1 MPIMREKGDGG
12 LAYTQ
17 LPGLPRE
24 GKNHAQGRTTPHGGS
39 SISRDLSSPIGGQLE
54 SWDEKH
60 RGASY
65 VRNLAHTT
73 YQANPEALVSI
84 IPALFP
90 ESQCRTVSQRPCQ
103 LWRMALSQRLLRGW
117 VSGVWKRDYSCLSCK
132 PPALG
137 KDQVPRAAKRSSRVG
152 TLCPESEVC
161 QGPRPQKPKEAILLS
176 LEPVIPL
183 GSCEASKI
191 HPRRT
196 SLPVPPALFT

>member
-1 MPIMREKGDGG
+1 MMEEKGDGG
-12 LAYTQ
+12 LGYTQ

-24 GKNHAQGRTTPHGGS
+24 WKNHAQGRTTLHAGS
-39 SISRDLSSPIGGQLE
+39 LISRDLSSPIGGQLE

-60 RGASY
+60 RDASY

-73 YQANPEALVSI
+73 YQADPEALASL
-84 IPALFP
+84 IPLLLL
-90 ESQCRTVSQRPCQ
+90 ESQCGTVSQRPCQ

-117 VSGVWKRDYSCLSCK
+117 VRGVRKGDYSCLSCK
-132 PPALG
+132 SPALG

-176 LEPVIPL
+176 VEPVIPP